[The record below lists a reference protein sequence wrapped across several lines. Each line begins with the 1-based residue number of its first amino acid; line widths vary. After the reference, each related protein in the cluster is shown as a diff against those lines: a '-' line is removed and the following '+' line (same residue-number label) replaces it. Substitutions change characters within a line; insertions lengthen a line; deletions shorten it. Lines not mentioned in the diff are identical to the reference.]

1 MEGFFIG
8 RRRKHYVYYLF
19 RYSASGNLT
28 LGNYLGALRNF
39 LRELQDANECYY
51 CIVNQHAI
59 TVPQDRSFSMNRP
72 VSWQLFYRC
81 RLDPQKATLFVQSEV
96 PEHVQLGWIM
106 ITSSYVGELER
117 MTRLEQKTLKRRAI
131 PSRPAF

>member
-1 MEGFFIG
+1 MSIIFSGIQP
-8 RRRKHYVYYLF
+8 
-19 RYSASGNLT
+19 SGNLT

-39 LRELQDANECYY
+39 TKLQDANECYY

-59 TVPQDRSFSMNRP
+59 TVPQDP
-72 VSWQLFYRC
+72 QLLHERTRQLAAIYIAAG
-81 RLDPQKATLFVQSEV
+81 LDPQKATLFVQSEV

-117 MTRLEQKTLKRRAI
+117 MTQYKDKASKRGD
-131 PSRPAF
+131 SF